1 MRDFWTDE
9 ASCAS
14 YSDHTD
20 WWHPYIFDDDGNEWI
35 DDGTIWEAFGDTSS
49 FYDKARPICELCPVR
64 EECLNYALDSKQRH
78 GMWGGTTPIERL
90 RIERRERR
98 ARLKER
104 RQNES
109 NGTTEPTE

>member
-9 ASCAS
+9 AACAR
-14 YSDHTD
+14 YPDHTD
-20 WWHPYIFDDDGNEWI
+20 YWHPYIFDEDGNEWI

-49 FYDKARPICELCPVR
+49 YYDEGRKICELCPVK
-64 EECLNYALDSKQRH
+64 EECLNYAMTTKQRI
-78 GMWGGTTPIERL
+78 GMWGGKTPIERL

-104 RQNES
+104 RANENS
-109 NGTTEPTE
+109 GTDSITE